1 MVALLNGT
9 SFGILIYGLRLY
21 MMNRVVKTSGL
32 IHTTGLQE
40 EDSPILVYHENDVP
54 FLYQRHPL
62 EPDMAGTLSLF
73 FADFVLRMLFKP

>member
-1 MVALLNGT
+1 
-9 SFGILIYGLRLY
+9 

-62 EPDMAGTLSLF
+62 EPDMAGTLSLLF
-73 FADFVLRMLFKP
+73 LQTLFA